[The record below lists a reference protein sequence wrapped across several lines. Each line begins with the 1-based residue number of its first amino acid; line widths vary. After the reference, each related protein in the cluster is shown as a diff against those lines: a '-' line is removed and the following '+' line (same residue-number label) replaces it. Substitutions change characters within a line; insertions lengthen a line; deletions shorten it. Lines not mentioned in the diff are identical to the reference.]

1 MERKCWL
8 LTWNQARWAWDDRL
22 DGYKEM
28 IQEIGKVGKAFS
40 KWTCGVNKS
49 IKAGDRVFMIKLGSE
64 PRGIIAS
71 GIAITDVFEGLIGI
85 LKKMH

>member
-28 IQEIGKVGKAFS
+28 IQEIGQVGKAFS

-71 GIAITDVFEGLIGI
+71 GIAITDVFEGTHWDSE
-85 LKKMH
+85 KMH